1 MKPVCVKL
9 INSNTLYQKTM
20 RCEISNLW
28 NWMIHCVKSSFSNP
42 SSKSP
47 NTQIHGFY
55 FLFYISNRLYILN
68 RNSVFETFYIFE
80 LMFSFLKHFIYFK
93 PESVIRNEW
102 KYVKHVLSNMWI
114 WLFQRVNWIFQTYE
128 MVFFLLMK
136 HISNLFEFQG
146 NHFLEHISN

>member
-47 NTQIHGFY
+47 IPQIHGFY

-102 KYVKHVLSNMWI
+102 KYVKYGNKWNQFFETSEI
-114 WLFQRVNWIFQTYE
+114 WYSIWVGAIC
-128 MVFFLLMK
+128 FL
-136 HISNLFEFQG
+136 NLVSWNITFLKYYIPAFSFEWV
-146 NHFLEHISN
+146 